1 MPTSMHSMTST
12 PSRRSSLAVRDDRDG
27 RDLPV
32 PRDAAPLS
40 RLGPRPGP
48 VTRVAAAALLIAL
61 MSGCAVTRVDPPAP
75 VAAPAQ
81 FKEDGLWKK
90 AQPGTAEVV
99 PEQWW
104 TLFDDPVLNDLQ
116 HKLVIGNENLK
127 AAVAQVAGARAALE
141 ASRSALFPTLSA
153 GLSGSRSASPDGNVT
168 NGAINRG
175 PTNSV
180 QASLNASW
188 EADLWGK
195 LRLAS
200 EGATS
205 TLQATADDLAAARL
219 SAQATLAQSYFSL
232 RTAEAQ
238 EALYER
244 SVKSYER
251 FLDMTQARYQSG
263 VAARSD
269 VLQAQ
274 TQLRTAQAQL
284 LETRTTRGQLEHAIA
299 VLLGLPPSALEVS
312 RSATLPRPPEVPT
325 LLPSQLL
332 ERRPD
337 IAAAQR
343 RVATAYS
350 QIGVADAAY
359 FPSLTLSASGGYRNS
374 SLSNLLTAPNLFWS
388 LGPSLAQAIF
398 DGGQR
403 KLASAQARTSAEVAT
418 STYRQTVLTALQ
430 EVEDNLILADHLRE
444 EAKLQQ
450 EAVESAQRNLELVT
464 DQYRAGTVS
473 FLEVTTAQNSAFT
486 AEASLLSVRNRQL
499 AAINLLLKNIA
510 GRWSAA

>member
-1 MPTSMHSMTST
+1 MPTPMTST
-12 PSRRSSLAVRDDRDG
+12 SFLRPS
-27 RDLPV
+27 LP
-32 PRDAAPLS
+32 A
-40 RLGPRPGP
+40 
-48 VTRVAAAALLIAL
+48 VAAAVLVALLG
-61 MSGCAVTRVDPPAP
+61 GCAVTRVDPPAP
-75 VAAPAQ
+75 VTAPAQ
-81 FKEDGLWKK
+81 YKEDGLWKQ
-90 AQPGTAEVV
+90 ARPATAEPV

-116 HKLVIGNENLK
+116 RRLVIGNENLK
-127 AAVAQVAGARAALE
+127 AAVAQLAGARAALE
-141 ASRSALFPTLSA
+141 ASRSALLPTLSV
-153 GLSGSRSASPDGNVT
+153 GVSGTRSASPDGNVT
-168 NGAINRG
+168 NGTINRG

-188 EADLWGK
+188 EPDLWGR

-200 EGATS
+200 EGAGA

-238 EALYER
+238 EALYDR
-244 SVKSYER
+244 SVQAYQR
-251 FLDMTQARYQSG
+251 FLDLTQARYQSG

-274 TQLRTAQAQL
+274 TQLRSAQAQL
-284 LETRTTRGQLEHAIA
+284 LETRSTRAQLAHAIA
-299 VLLGLPPSALEVS
+299 VLLGLPPSALELS
-312 RSATLPRPPEVPT
+312 KNAALPTPPEVPMM
-325 LLPSQLL
+325 LPSQLL

-343 RVATAYS
+343 RVASAYA

-359 FPSLTLSASGGYRNS
+359 FPSLTLSGSGGYRS
-374 SLSNLLTAPNLFWS
+374 STLSKLLSAPNLFWS

-444 EAKLQQ
+444 EARLQQ
-450 EAVESAQRNLELVT
+450 EALASAQRNLELVT

-473 FLEVTTAQNSAFT
+473 FLDVTTAQNSAFN

-499 AAINLLLKNIA
+499 AAISLLLKNVA
-510 GRWSAA
+510 GRWTPA

>member
-1 MPTSMHSMTST
+1 MPTPMTSMTST
-12 PSRRSSLAVRDDRDG
+12 SFLRPS
-27 RDLPV
+27 LP
-32 PRDAAPLS
+32 A
-40 RLGPRPGP
+40 
-48 VTRVAAAALLIAL
+48 VAAAVLVALL
-61 MSGCAVTRVDPPAP
+61 SGCAVTRVDPPAP

-81 FKEDGLWKK
+81 YKEDGLWKQ
-90 AQPGTAEVV
+90 ARPATAEPV

-116 HKLVIGNENLK
+116 RRLVIGNENLK
-127 AAVAQVAGARAALE
+127 AAVAQLAGARAALE
-141 ASRSALFPTLSA
+141 ASRSALLPTLSV
-153 GLSGSRSASPDGNVT
+153 GVSGTRSASPDGNVT
-168 NGAINRG
+168 NGTINRG

-188 EADLWGK
+188 EPDLWGR

-200 EGATS
+200 EGAGA

-219 SAQATLAQSYFSL
+219 SAQATLAQTYVSL

-238 EALYER
+238 EALYDR
-244 SVKSYER
+244 SVQAYQR
-251 FLDMTQARYQSG
+251 FLDLTQARYQSG

-274 TQLRTAQAQL
+274 TQLRSAQAQL
-284 LETRTTRGQLEHAIA
+284 LETRSTRAQLAHAIA
-299 VLLGLPPSALEVS
+299 VLLGLPPSALELS
-312 RSATLPRPPEVPT
+312 KNAALPTPPEVPMM
-325 LLPSQLL
+325 LPSQLL

-343 RVATAYS
+343 RVASAYA

-359 FPSLTLSASGGYRNS
+359 FPSLTLSGSGGYRS
-374 SLSNLLTAPNLFWS
+374 STLSKLLSAPNLFWS

-444 EAKLQQ
+444 EARLQQ
-450 EAVESAQRNLELVT
+450 EALASAQRNLELVT

-473 FLEVTTAQNSAFT
+473 FLDVTTAQNSAFN

-499 AAINLLLKNIA
+499 AAISLLLKNVA
-510 GRWSAA
+510 GRWTPA

>member
-1 MPTSMHSMTST
+1 MPTPMTST
-12 PSRRSSLAVRDDRDG
+12 TSSSFLRPS
-27 RDLPV
+27 LP
-32 PRDAAPLS
+32 A
-40 RLGPRPGP
+40 
-48 VTRVAAAALLIAL
+48 VAAAVLVALL
-61 MSGCAVTRVDPPAP
+61 SGCAVTRVDPPAP
-75 VAAPAQ
+75 VTAPAQ
-81 FKEDGLWKK
+81 YKEDGLWKQ
-90 AQPGTAEVV
+90 ARPATAEPV

-116 HKLVIGNENLK
+116 RRLVIGNENLK
-127 AAVAQVAGARAALE
+127 AAVAQLAGARAALE
-141 ASRSALFPTLSA
+141 ASRSALLPTLSV
-153 GLSGSRSASPDGNVT
+153 GVSGTRSASPDGNVT
-168 NGAINRG
+168 NGTINRG

-188 EADLWGK
+188 EPDLWGR

-200 EGATS
+200 EGADA

-238 EALYER
+238 EALYDR
-244 SVKSYER
+244 SVQAYQR
-251 FLDMTQARYQSG
+251 FLDLTQARYQGG

-274 TQLRTAQAQL
+274 TQLRSAQAQL
-284 LETRTTRGQLEHAIA
+284 LETRSTRAQLAHAIA
-299 VLLGLPPSALEVS
+299 VLLGLPPSALELS
-312 RSATLPRPPEVPT
+312 KNAALPTPPEVP
-325 LLPSQLL
+325 LMLPSELL

-343 RVATAYS
+343 RVASAYA

-359 FPSLTLSASGGYRNS
+359 FPSLTLSGSGGYRS
-374 SLSNLLTAPNLFWS
+374 STLSKLLSAPNLFWS

-403 KLASAQARTSAEVAT
+403 KLASAQARTSAEIAT

-444 EAKLQQ
+444 EARLQQ
-450 EAVESAQRNLELVT
+450 EALASAQRNLELVT

-473 FLEVTTAQNSAFT
+473 FLDVTTAQNSAFN

-499 AAINLLLKNIA
+499 AAISLLLKNVA
-510 GRWSAA
+510 GRWTPA

>member
-1 MPTSMHSMTST
+1 MPTPMTST
-12 PSRRSSLAVRDDRDG
+12 TSSSFLRPS
-27 RDLPV
+27 LP
-32 PRDAAPLS
+32 A
-40 RLGPRPGP
+40 
-48 VTRVAAAALLIAL
+48 VAAAVLVALL
-61 MSGCAVTRVDPPAP
+61 SGCAVTRVDPPAP
-75 VAAPAQ
+75 VTAPAQ
-81 FKEDGLWKK
+81 YKEDGLWKQ
-90 AQPGTAEVV
+90 ARPATAEPV

-116 HKLVIGNENLK
+116 RRLVIGNENLK
-127 AAVAQVAGARAALE
+127 AAVAQLAGARAALE
-141 ASRSALFPTLSA
+141 ASRSALLPTLSV
-153 GLSGSRSASPDGNVT
+153 GVSGTRSASPDGNVT
-168 NGAINRG
+168 NGTINRG

-188 EADLWGK
+188 EPDLWGR

-200 EGATS
+200 EGADA

-238 EALYER
+238 EALYDR
-244 SVKSYER
+244 SVQAYQR
-251 FLDMTQARYQSG
+251 FLDLTQARYQSG

-274 TQLRTAQAQL
+274 TQLRSAQAQL
-284 LETRTTRGQLEHAIA
+284 LETRSTRAQLAHAIA
-299 VLLGLPPSALEVS
+299 VLLGLPPSALELS
-312 RSATLPRPPEVPT
+312 KNAALPTPPEVPMM
-325 LLPSQLL
+325 LPSQLL

-343 RVATAYS
+343 RVASAYA

-359 FPSLTLSASGGYRNS
+359 FPSLTLSGSGGYRS
-374 SLSNLLTAPNLFWS
+374 STLSKLLSAPNLFWS

-444 EAKLQQ
+444 EARLQQ
-450 EAVESAQRNLELVT
+450 EALASAQRTLELVT

-473 FLEVTTAQNSAFT
+473 FLDVTTAQNSAFS

-499 AAINLLLKNIA
+499 AAISLLLKNVA
-510 GRWSAA
+510 GRWTPA

>member
-1 MPTSMHSMTST
+1 MPTPMTTSFS
-12 PSRRSSLAVRDDRDG
+12 PSPAT
-27 RDLPV
+27 
-32 PRDAAPLS
+32 APLPHERATGRRPS
-40 RLGPRPGP
+40 GPRL
-48 VTRVAAAALLIAL
+48 TAAAGAALLALTML

-75 VAAPAQ
+75 LQAPARY
-81 FKEDGLWKK
+81 KEDALWKQ
-90 AQPGTAEVV
+90 ARPASAEPV

-104 TLFDDPVLNDLQ
+104 TLFDDAVLNDLQ
-116 HKLVIGNENLK
+116 HRLVIGNENLK

-141 ASRSALFPTLSA
+141 ASRSALFPTLSV
-153 GLSGSRSASPDGNVT
+153 GLSGTRSASPDGNVS
-168 NGAINRG
+168 NGTINRG

-188 EADLWGK
+188 EPDLWGR

-200 EGATS
+200 EGAGA

-219 SAQATLAQSYFSL
+219 SAQATLAQTYFSL

-238 EALYER
+238 EALYDR
-244 SVKSYER
+244 SVQAYQR
-251 FLDMTQARYQSG
+251 FLDLTQARYQSG

-274 TQLRTAQAQL
+274 TQLRSAQAQL
-284 LETRTTRGQLEHAIA
+284 LETRSTRAQLEHAIA
-299 VLLGLPPSALEVS
+299 VLLGLPPSALDLS
-312 RSATLPRPPEVPT
+312 KSAALPTPPEVPT
-325 LLPSQLL
+325 MLPSQLL

-343 RVATAYS
+343 RVASAYA

-359 FPSLTLSASGGYRNS
+359 FPSLTLSGSGGYRGS
-374 SLSNLLTAPNLFWS
+374 TLGNLLSAPNLFWS

-430 EVEDNLILADHLRE
+430 EVEDNLILASHLRE
-444 EAKLQQ
+444 EARLQA
-450 EAVESAQRNLELVT
+450 EAVDAAQRNLALVT

-499 AAINLLLKNIA
+499 AAVSLLLKNVA
-510 GRWSAA
+510 GKWAPA

>member
-1 MPTSMHSMTST
+1 MPTPMTTSFS
-12 PSRRSSLAVRDDRDG
+12 PSPAT
-27 RDLPV
+27 
-32 PRDAAPLS
+32 APLPHERATGRRPS
-40 RLGPRPGP
+40 GPRL
-48 VTRVAAAALLIAL
+48 TAAAGAALLALTML

-75 VAAPAQ
+75 LQAPARY
-81 FKEDGLWKK
+81 KEDALWKQ
-90 AQPGTAEVV
+90 ARPASAEPV

-104 TLFDDPVLNDLQ
+104 TLFDDAVLNDLQ
-116 HKLVIGNENLK
+116 HRLVIGNENLK

-141 ASRSALFPTLSA
+141 ASRSALFPTLSV
-153 GLSGSRSASPDGNVT
+153 GLSGTRSASPDGNVS
-168 NGAINRG
+168 NGTINRG

-180 QASLNASW
+180 QASLTASW
-188 EADLWGK
+188 EPDLWGR

-200 EGATS
+200 EGAGA

-219 SAQATLAQSYFSL
+219 SAQATLAQTYFSL

-238 EALYER
+238 EALYDR
-244 SVKSYER
+244 SVQAYQR
-251 FLDMTQARYQSG
+251 FLDLTQARYQSG

-274 TQLRTAQAQL
+274 TQLRSAQAQL
-284 LETRTTRGQLEHAIA
+284 LETRSTRAQLEHAIA
-299 VLLGLPPSALEVS
+299 VLLGLPPSALDLS
-312 RSATLPRPPEVPT
+312 KSAALPTPPEVPT
-325 LLPSQLL
+325 MLPSQLL

-343 RVATAYS
+343 RVASAYA

-359 FPSLTLSASGGYRNS
+359 FPSLTLSGSGGYRGS
-374 SLSNLLTAPNLFWS
+374 TLGNLLSAPNLFWS

-430 EVEDNLILADHLRE
+430 EVEDNLILASHLRE
-444 EAKLQQ
+444 EARLQA
-450 EAVESAQRNLELVT
+450 EAVDAAQRNLALVT

-499 AAINLLLKNIA
+499 AAVSLLLKNVA
-510 GRWSAA
+510 GKWAPA

>member
-1 MPTSMHSMTST
+1 MQTPITST
-12 PSRRSSLAVRDDRDG
+12 SASRR
-27 RDLPV
+27 
-32 PRDAAPLS
+32 
-40 RLGPRPGP
+40 PRP
-48 VTRVAAAALLIAL
+48 ALTTIATATAMTAWIAL

-75 VAAPAQ
+75 VTAPAQ
-81 FKEDGLWKK
+81 FKEDALWKQ
-90 AQPGTAEVV
+90 ARPAAAEPV

-104 TLFDDPVLNDLQ
+104 TLFGDPVLDELQ
-116 HKLVIGNENLK
+116 HRLVIGNENLK

-141 ASRSALFPTLSA
+141 ASRSALFPTLSV
-153 GLSGSRSASPDGNVT
+153 GVSGTRSKSPDGNVT
-168 NGAINRG
+168 NGSINRG

-188 EADLWGK
+188 EPDLWGR

-200 EGATS
+200 EGAGAS
-205 TLQATADDLAAARL
+205 LQASADDLAAARL
-219 SAQATLAQSYFSL
+219 SAQATLAQTYFSL

-238 EALYER
+238 EALYDR
-244 SVKSYER
+244 SVKAYQR
-251 FLDMTQARYQSG
+251 FLDLTQTRYQSG

-274 TQLRTAQAQL
+274 TQLRSAEAQL
-284 LETRTTRGQLEHAIA
+284 LETRSTRGQLEHAIA
-299 VLLGLPPSALEVS
+299 VLLGLPPSALDL
-312 RSATLPRPPEVPT
+312 AKNAALPKPPAVPEM
-325 LLPSQLL
+325 LPSRLL

-343 RVATAYS
+343 RVAAAYS

-359 FPSLTLSASGGYRNS
+359 FPSLTLTASGGYRNS
-374 SLSNLLTAPNLFWS
+374 TLTDLLSAPNLFWS

-444 EAKLQQ
+444 EARLQQ
-450 EAVESAQRNLELVT
+450 EALEAAQRNLELVT

-473 FLEVTTAQNSAFT
+473 FLDVTTAQNSAFN
-486 AEASLLSVRNRQL
+486 AEATLLSVRNRQL
-499 AAINLLLKNIA
+499 AAINLLLKNVA
-510 GRWSAA
+510 GRWTPA

>member
-1 MPTSMHSMTST
+1 MPTPMTST
-12 PSRRSSLAVRDDRDG
+12 SFLRPS
-27 RDLPV
+27 LP
-32 PRDAAPLS
+32 A
-40 RLGPRPGP
+40 
-48 VTRVAAAALLIAL
+48 VAAAMLVALL
-61 MSGCAVTRVDPPAP
+61 SGCAVTRVDPPAP
-75 VAAPAQ
+75 VTAPAQ
-81 FKEDGLWKK
+81 YKEDGLWKQ
-90 AQPGTAEVV
+90 ARPATAEPV

-116 HKLVIGNENLK
+116 RRLVIGNENLK
-127 AAVAQVAGARAALE
+127 AAVAQLAGARAALE
-141 ASRSALFPTLSA
+141 ASRSALLPTLSV
-153 GLSGSRSASPDGNVT
+153 GVSGTRSASPDGNVT
-168 NGAINRG
+168 NGTINRG

-188 EADLWGK
+188 EPDLWGR

-200 EGATS
+200 EGAGA

-219 SAQATLAQSYFSL
+219 SAQATLAQTYFSL

-238 EALYER
+238 EALYDR
-244 SVKSYER
+244 SVQAYQR
-251 FLDMTQARYQSG
+251 FLDLTQARYQSG

-274 TQLRTAQAQL
+274 TQLRSAQAQL
-284 LETRTTRGQLEHAIA
+284 LETRSTRAQLAHAIA
-299 VLLGLPPSALEVS
+299 VLLGLPPSALELS
-312 RSATLPRPPEVPT
+312 KNAALPTPPEVPMM
-325 LLPSQLL
+325 LPSQLL

-343 RVATAYS
+343 RVASAYA

-359 FPSLTLSASGGYRNS
+359 FPSLTLSGSAGYRS
-374 SLSNLLTAPNLFWS
+374 STLSKLLSAPNLFWS

-444 EAKLQQ
+444 EARLQQ
-450 EAVESAQRNLELVT
+450 EALESAQRNLELVT

-473 FLEVTTAQNSAFT
+473 FLDVTTAQNSAFN

-499 AAINLLLKNIA
+499 AAISLLLKNVA
-510 GRWSAA
+510 GRWTPA

>member
-1 MPTSMHSMTST
+1 M
-12 PSRRSSLAVRDDRDG
+12 LV
-27 RDLPV
+27 
-32 PRDAAPLS
+32 
-40 RLGPRPGP
+40 
-48 VTRVAAAALLIAL
+48 ALLG
-61 MSGCAVTRVDPPAP
+61 GCAVTRVDPPAP
-75 VAAPAQ
+75 VTAPAQ
-81 FKEDGLWKK
+81 YKEDGLWKQ
-90 AQPGTAEVV
+90 ARPATAEPV

-116 HKLVIGNENLK
+116 RRLVIGNENLK
-127 AAVAQVAGARAALE
+127 AAVAQLAGARAALE
-141 ASRSALFPTLSA
+141 ASRSALLPTLSV
-153 GLSGSRSASPDGNVT
+153 GVSGTRSASPDGNVT
-168 NGAINRG
+168 NGTINRG

-188 EADLWGK
+188 EPDLWGR

-200 EGATS
+200 EGADA

-238 EALYER
+238 EALYDR
-244 SVKSYER
+244 SVQAYQR
-251 FLDMTQARYQSG
+251 FLDLTQARYQSG

-274 TQLRTAQAQL
+274 TQLRSAQAQL
-284 LETRTTRGQLEHAIA
+284 LETRSTRAQLAHAIA
-299 VLLGLPPSALEVS
+299 VLLGLPPSALELS
-312 RSATLPRPPEVPT
+312 KNAALPTPPEVPMM
-325 LLPSQLL
+325 LPSQLL

-343 RVATAYS
+343 RVASAYA

-359 FPSLTLSASGGYRNS
+359 FPSLTLSGSGGYRS
-374 SLSNLLTAPNLFWS
+374 STLSKLLSAPNLFWS

-444 EAKLQQ
+444 EARLQQ
-450 EAVESAQRNLELVT
+450 EALASAQRNLELVT

-473 FLEVTTAQNSAFT
+473 FLDVTTAQNSAFN

-499 AAINLLLKNIA
+499 AAISLLLKNVA
-510 GRWSAA
+510 GRWTPA

>member
-1 MPTSMHSMTST
+1 MPTSMTST
-12 PSRRSSLAVRDDRDG
+12 TSTSFLRPS
-27 RDLPV
+27 LP
-32 PRDAAPLS
+32 A
-40 RLGPRPGP
+40 
-48 VTRVAAAALLIAL
+48 VAAAVLGALL
-61 MSGCAVTRVDPPAP
+61 SGCAVTRVDPPAP
-75 VAAPAQ
+75 VTAPAQ
-81 FKEDGLWKK
+81 YKEEGLWKQ
-90 AQPGTAEVV
+90 ARPATAEPV

-116 HKLVIGNENLK
+116 RRLVIGNENLK
-127 AAVAQVAGARAALE
+127 AAVAQLAGARAALE
-141 ASRSALFPTLSA
+141 ASRSALLPTLSV
-153 GLSGSRSASPDGNVT
+153 GVSGTRSASPDGNVT
-168 NGAINRG
+168 NGTINRG

-188 EADLWGK
+188 EPDLWGR

-200 EGATS
+200 EGADA

-238 EALYER
+238 EALYDR
-244 SVKSYER
+244 SVQAYQR
-251 FLDMTQARYQSG
+251 FLDLTQARYQSG

-274 TQLRTAQAQL
+274 TQLRSAQAQL
-284 LETRTTRGQLEHAIA
+284 LETRSTRAQLAHAIA
-299 VLLGLPPSALEVS
+299 VLLGLPPSALELS
-312 RSATLPRPPEVPT
+312 KNAALPTPPEVPMM
-325 LLPSQLL
+325 LPSQLL

-343 RVATAYS
+343 RVASAYA

-359 FPSLTLSASGGYRNS
+359 FPSLTLSGSGGYRS
-374 SLSNLLTAPNLFWS
+374 STLSKLLSAPNLFWS

-444 EAKLQQ
+444 EARLQQ
-450 EAVESAQRNLELVT
+450 EALESAQRNLELVT

-473 FLEVTTAQNSAFT
+473 FLDVTTAQNSAFN

-499 AAINLLLKNIA
+499 AAISLLLKNVA
-510 GRWSAA
+510 GRWTPA